1 MRSYNCPGN
10 FQDEILGLRGQGGGG
25 NRGVNIPGK
34 SRKADDSS
42 PPANHLPQPPF
53 TSTPPLPSATQHDF
67 FSFSQFHEI
76 CFCFCSKYFY
86 SLLGVTG
93 CPKLAFVACYICTFC
108 LYSNVNEQSDNYTD
122 LPYTHSD
129 LLSVC
134 QDSDWAGLYA
144 HLRTPA
150 AVDN

>member
-1 MRSYNCPGN
+1 M
-10 FQDEILGLRGQGGGG
+10 LGGG
-25 NRGVNIPGK
+25 RETAALTYPVNLERPTTHHLQLITCLNPP
-34 SRKADDSS
+34 S
-42 PPANHLPQPPF
+42 PQ
-53 TSTPPLPSATQHDF
+53 PLPSPRPLSTISSAF
-67 FSFSQFHEI
+67 LI

-122 LPYTHSD
+122 LTITHSYR
-129 LLSVC
+129 LSVC
-134 QDSDWAGLYA
+134 QDLDWAGLYV
-144 HLRTPA
+144 HLRMPA